1 MGMNTDAV
9 QRLYV
14 AYFNRPADPA
24 SLSVYEG
31 LLPSDSVATQ
41 AELQALAEQYF
52 SPSAEYTARYAGMS
66 NSQIINTMYQNLF
79 GRDAEPAGLLS
90 WTGKLNTGAETF
102 ASIAL
107 QLSYSAQGTDADSI
121 AAKISAANAFTTEV
135 ASTSANIIGFS
146 GNDAAASARSWL
158 ATVTDAASGTTAEA
172 GVAAAVTS
180 AVAAGNETTP
190 DAAQSIVLTTATN
203 NSTTG
208 SGDDTFS
215 STPATLTTGDTLDG
229 GAGTDTLTVAAD
241 LTAAAAVGGFTLSNI
256 ETVQVNV
263 TDGDTGN
270 AHALTA
276 NMLNSSATTITTSGL
291 STTTR
296 SDGVTYNNVAAG
308 TTINVNSATN
318 IDVTANFVAAATAG
332 TTALG
337 TPDTVTVTLS
347 GNAATAAA
355 DGVLTIGTG
364 FETIDITSSGTA
376 SSLGDIVTSSAVTM
390 NVSGDANLTVR
401 SALDATLDVID
412 ASTMT
417 GALAITTAND
427 TSTPDATVAGVD
439 VVDVTITGGSGN
451 DTITATANAANN
463 ELLISTGAGDDTVV
477 IGATP
482 ANSSATLAGDTL
494 TGGAGT
500 DTLTSDVDFVDTVA
514 VTTALT
520 GVSGFETL
528 NLSGTMGGSDTV
540 TVANISSDM
549 TRVNLSSP
557 AVTALTINWAASGTV
572 GINTAAALTA
582 GVTVTVDSGTGTSD
596 ALTVTN
602 MLTTGQMAS
611 ATSNLTTTDFETV
624 TINTGTYTTAAA
636 QLIQAVNIGANTL
649 NIEGSNGLTTTAT
662 NGIITATTIDASA
675 MTGALVMN
683 VAAASV
689 TTITGG
695 SAADTLVGD
704 ASSTISGGA
713 GNDTITGGSGNDT
726 LNGDAGDDSITTGA
740 GTDTTNGGAG
750 DDTLIYGANV
760 SANDVIGGGDGTDT
774 LSMTNASVIALGA
787 LGITAANT
795 FNTNLTGVERVTI
808 SDDLDATGDAFDFG
822 RVDGVQYIT
831 LNDIGGSQTISGIA
845 SGATIVQAA
854 AYDTATDILTTTVT
868 SAATASADTLNMTLA
883 VSGNTD
889 FGVQAIADVE
899 TLNLV
904 VSEAT
909 ASSTVRAH
917 TIGLT
922 LSATATASG
931 GSGAD
936 QSVIITGTESLTID
950 TAVAADVIDASGM
963 TAALATDAGLTMG
976 AAYTAS
982 TTITGQTITGSGK
995 VDVLRGSTGADTING
1010 GAGADTIHSNAG
1022 ADTIDGGA
1030 GTDTF
1035 VNTGMVGAVEGT
1047 GAGTS
1052 TGIVVNLSSSAI
1064 TAATVVGTVSQNLSG
1079 SLSSVGAGKIAYVY
1093 NGELSTNSAA
1103 VDTISNVENIDL
1115 SGANGINYVV
1125 GSAVANTITGGS
1137 GVDTIEGGAGNDIIT
1152 GGASADTITGGE
1164 GVDSI
1169 TGGAGA
1175 DTITLTET
1183 TAAADTLVRN
1193 GDGSTDGVDTVTGFA
1208 VATDIIDFTT
1218 NGALV
1223 GGAAVTAY
1231 AEGALANA
1239 AATTAVF
1246 VLSDNITV
1254 SGAVPTEAEIET
1266 YLGATEIFQNGATN
1280 DSIYIVADD
1289 GTDTYVMKVTE
1300 GADGTNKQFDA
1311 NDDVGVVVMKL
1322 SGIADA
1328 TTLSADNFADFS

>member
-31 LLPSDSVATQ
+31 LLPTDRVATQ
-41 AELQALAEQYF
+41 AELQSLAEQYF

-172 GVAAAVTS
+172 GVAAAVTAS
-180 AVAAGNETTP
+180 VAAGNETTP
-190 DAAQSIVLTTATN
+190 DAAQSVVLTTATN

-215 STPATLTTGDTLDG
+215 ATPATLTTGDTLDG
-229 GAGTDTLTVAAD
+229 GAGSDTLTVAAD
-241 LTAAAAVGGFTLSNI
+241 LTAAAAVGGFTLTNI
-256 ETVQVNV
+256 ETAQVNV

-270 AHALTA
+270 AHVLTA

-291 STTTR
+291 STTTN

-308 TTINVNSATN
+308 TTINLNSATN
-318 IDVTANFVAAATAG
+318 LDVTANFVAAATAG

-337 TPDTVTVTLS
+337 TPDTVTVTLN
-347 GNAATAAA
+347 GNTATAAA

-376 SSLGDIVTSSAVTM
+376 SSLGDIVTSTATTM
-390 NVSGDANLTVR
+390 NVSGTANLTVR
-401 SALDATLDVID
+401 SALDATLETID

-427 TSTPDATVAGVD
+427 TSGQNTAVAGVD

-451 DTITATANAANN
+451 DTITATANAADN
-463 ELLISTGAGDDTVV
+463 ELLITTGAGDDTVV

-482 ANSSATLAGDTL
+482 GNATATNAGDTL

-500 DTLTSDVDFVDTVA
+500 DTLSAAVNLVDDTI
-514 VTTALT
+514 TTALT

-528 NLSGTMGGSDTV
+528 NLSTSGGGGDTV
-540 TVANISSDM
+540 TVANVSSDI
-549 TRVNLSSP
+549 TRVNIS
-557 AVTALTINWAASGTV
+557 AVTAGAGLTVNWAANGTIGLNV
-572 GINTAAALTA
+572 AASITA
-582 GVTVTVDSGTGTSD
+582 GDTLTVDSGTGTSD
-596 ALTVTN
+596 ALTITN

-611 ATSNLTTTDFETV
+611 ATSGITTTDFETV
-624 TINTGTYTTAAA
+624 TLNTGAYTTAAA
-636 QLIQAVNIGANTL
+636 QLIGAINVGANTL
-649 NIEGSNGLTTTAT
+649 NIAGSNGLTTTAT

-695 SAADTLVGD
+695 SAADTLLGD
-704 ASSTISGGA
+704 AASTINGGA
-713 GNDTITGGSGNDT
+713 GNDSITGGSGNDT
-726 LNGDAGDDSITTGA
+726 LNGDAGDDTLTTGA

-750 DDTLIYGANV
+750 DDTLTYGANV
-760 SANDVIGGGDGTDT
+760 SANDVIGGGAGTDT
-774 LSMTNASVIALGA
+774 LSMTNASVITLGA

-808 SDDLDATGDAFDFG
+808 TDDLDATGDSFDFG
-822 RVDGVQYIT
+822 RVDGIQYVT
-831 LNDIGGSQTISGIA
+831 LNDINGDQTISGIA

-854 AYDTATDILTTTVT
+854 AYDTATDTLTTTVT
-868 SAATASADTLNMTLA
+868 SAAAGSADTLNMTLA
-883 VSGNTD
+883 VSGTTD
-889 FGVQAIADVE
+889 FGVQGIADVE

-904 VSEAT
+904 ASEAT
-909 ASSTVRAH
+909 ASSTVQAL
-917 TIGLT
+917 TIGLS

-963 TAALATDAGLTMG
+963 TTAAVTDSGLTMG
-976 AAYTAS
+976 AAYTA
-982 TTITGQTITGSGK
+982 TATITGQTITGTGK
-995 VDVLRGSTGADTING
+995 VDVLRGSTGADTITAG
-1010 GAGADTIHSNAG
+1010 GGADTIHANAG
-1022 ADTIDGGA
+1022 GDTIDGGA

-1052 TGIVVNLSSSAI
+1052 TGIVINMGT
-1064 TAATVVGTVSQNLSG
+1064 TALTGANVVGTSTQYLSG
-1079 SLSSVGAGKIAYVY
+1079 SLSSVEAGKVAYLY
-1093 NGELSTNSAA
+1093 AAEASTNSAA
-1103 VDTISNVENIDL
+1103 VDTISNIENIDL

-1125 GSAVANTITGGS
+1125 GSAAANTFTGGS
-1137 GVDTIEGGAGNDIIT
+1137 GVDTISGGAGNDSIT
-1152 GGASADTITGGE
+1152 GAGGN
-1164 GVDSI
+1164 DAL
-1169 TGGAGA
+1169 TGGAGVDTFVVSDTGSNNGS
-1175 DTITLTET
+1175 DTISDFTVGASGDVIDVNATLAAGGAVQNSLSGGLYVSPTATALATQGTSIAVDNELIIINSSALATTGYDTAAEVVTLLADGGAFDAVDFAASKDGFALIAANDGTSALLWMVENDGTAAVAAGELTLVATITIAADGIDALAAANFT
-1183 TAAADTLVRN
+1183 TA
-1193 GDGSTDGVDTVTGFA
+1193 
-1208 VATDIIDFTT
+1208 
-1218 NGALV
+1218 
-1223 GGAAVTAY
+1223 
-1231 AEGALANA
+1231 
-1239 AATTAVF
+1239 
-1246 VLSDNITV
+1246 
-1254 SGAVPTEAEIET
+1254 
-1266 YLGATEIFQNGATN
+1266 
-1280 DSIYIVADD
+1280 
-1289 GTDTYVMKVTE
+1289 
-1300 GADGTNKQFDA
+1300 
-1311 NDDVGVVVMKL
+1311 
-1322 SGIADA
+1322 
-1328 TTLSADNFADFS
+1328 

>member
-24 SLSVYEG
+24 SLSVFEG
-31 LLPSDSVATQ
+31 LLPADRVATQ

-52 SPSAEYTARYAGMS
+52 SPSAEYTARYANMS
-66 NSQIINTMYQNLF
+66 NAEIVNTLYQNLF
-79 GRDAEPAGLLS
+79 GRDAEAGTDGGLLH
-90 WTGKLNTGAETF
+90 WTGKLDTGAESF

-121 AAKISAANAFTTEV
+121 TAKIAAANAFTTEV
-135 ASTSANIIGFS
+135 ASTSANIIGFN
-146 GNDAAASARSWL
+146 GNDAAASARTWL
-158 ATVTDAASGTTAEA
+158 ATVTDAASGTAAQA

-190 DAAQSIVLTTATN
+190 DAAQSVVLTTATN

-215 STPATLTTGDTLDG
+215 ATPATLTTGDTLDG
-229 GAGTDTLTVAAD
+229 GAGSDTLTVAAD

-256 ETVQVNV
+256 ETAQVNV
-263 TDGDTGN
+263 TDGDSGT
-270 AHALTA
+270 AHVLTA
-276 NMLNSSATTITTSGL
+276 NMLNSSATTVTTSGL
-291 STTTR
+291 SATTL
-296 SDGVTYNNVAAG
+296 SDGVTYNNLAAG

-332 TTALG
+332 TTAAG

-347 GNAATAAA
+347 GNTATAAA

-427 TSTPDATVAGVD
+427 TSTPDATSGGVD

-494 TGGAGT
+494 NGGAGT
-500 DTLTSDVDFVDTVA
+500 DTLTSDVDFVDTA
-514 VTTALT
+514 AITTALT

-540 TVANISSDM
+540 TVANVSSEI
-549 TRVNLSSP
+549 TRVNLSSA
-557 AVTALTINWAASGTV
+557 AVTALTINWAASGTI
-572 GINTAAALTA
+572 GINTAAAMTA
-582 GVTVTVDSGTGTSD
+582 GTTLTVDSGTGTSD

-602 MLTTGQMAS
+602 MLTSGQMAS
-611 ATSNLTTTDFETV
+611 ATSGLTTTDFETV
-624 TINTGTYTTAAA
+624 TINTGSYATAAA
-636 QLIQAVNIGANTL
+636 QLIGAVNIGANTL

-704 ASSTISGGA
+704 AASTINGGA
-713 GNDTITGGSGNDT
+713 GNDSITGGSGNDT
-726 LNGDAGDDSITTGA
+726 LNGDAGDDTLTTGA

-750 DDTLIYGANV
+750 DDTLTYGANI
-760 SANDVIGGGDGTDT
+760 SAADVIGGGDGTDT
-774 LSMTNASVIALGA
+774 LSVTNASIVTLGA

-808 SDDLDATGDAFDFG
+808 TDDLDATGDSFDFG
-822 RVDGVQYIT
+822 RVDGIQYIT
-831 LNDIGGSQTISGIA
+831 LNDINGDQTISGIA

-854 AYDTATDILTTTVT
+854 AYDTVADVLTTTVT
-868 SAATASADTLNMTLA
+868 SAAAGSADTLNMTLA

-889 FGVQAIADVE
+889 FGVQGIADVE
-899 TLNLV
+899 TLNLN

-917 TIGLT
+917 TIGLS

-963 TAALATDAGLTMG
+963 TAAAATDAGLTMG
-976 AAYTAS
+976 AAYTAT
-982 TTITGQTITGSGK
+982 TTITGQTLTGSGK

-1010 GAGADTIHSNAG
+1010 GAGADTIHGNAG
-1022 ADTIDGGA
+1022 GDTIDGGA

-1052 TGIVVNLSSSAI
+1052 TGIVVNMGT
-1064 TAATVVGTVSQNLSG
+1064 TALTGANVFGTTTQYLSG
-1079 SLSSVGAGKIAYVY
+1079 SLSSVEAGKVAYVY
-1093 NGELSTNSAA
+1093 GAEASTNSAA
-1103 VDTISNVENIDL
+1103 VDTISNIENIDL

-1125 GSAVANTITGGS
+1125 GSAAANTITGGS
-1137 GVDTIEGGAGNDIIT
+1137 GVDTISGGAGN
-1152 GGASADTITGGE
+1152 
-1164 GVDSI
+1164 DSI

-1175 DTITLTET
+1175 DALTGGT
-1183 TAAADTLVRN
+1183 GVDTYTRN
-1193 GDGSTDGVDTVTGFA
+1193 GDATTDGSDTISDFTAG
-1208 VATDIIDFTT
+1208 TSGDIIDLTT
-1218 NGALV
+1218 NGAQAA
-1223 GGAAVTAY
+1223 GAGAALTAIES
-1231 AEGALANA
+1231 AATGSIGATTGLLIYTGNDLA
-1239 AATTAVF
+1239 AATEAGVEDLFDGTTTNFA
-1246 VLSDNITV
+1246 LNAASD
-1254 SGAVPTEAEIET
+1254 EIYLLASDGSNT
-1266 YLGATEIFQNGATN
+1266 YLFFLDCAAGNTEFTA
-1280 DSIYIVADD
+1280 A
-1289 GTDTYVMKVTE
+1289 
-1300 GADGTNKQFDA
+1300 
-1311 NDDVGVVVMKL
+1311 DDVGTLMITFTGVT
-1322 SGIADA
+1322 DA
-1328 TTLSADNFADFS
+1328 TTLVGANFADFS